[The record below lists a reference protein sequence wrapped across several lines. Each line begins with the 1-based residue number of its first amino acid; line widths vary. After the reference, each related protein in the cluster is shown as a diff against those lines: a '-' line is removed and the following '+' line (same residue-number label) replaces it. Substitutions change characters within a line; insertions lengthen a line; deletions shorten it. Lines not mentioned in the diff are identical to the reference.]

1 MSFTGPSERADDAAC
16 RFIGQGGFMAEG
28 IVTSSDAEFR
38 AMLADVPVP
47 LAQLALRARELIF
60 DVLPQTVEVVWPAQ
74 RNAGYGTGPKKMS
87 EQFVWL
93 APQSKH
99 LVFGFYYGTELPAPE
114 GLLEGTGRL
123 MRHVKIRTAADLD
136 NPGLR
141 RLVEV
146 STTHRVP
153 PPRTQ

>member
-1 MSFTGPSERADDAAC
+1 
-16 RFIGQGGFMAEG
+16 MAEG

-38 AMLADVPVP
+38 GILTDTPGP
-47 LAQLALRARELIF
+47 LAQLALQARALIF
-60 DVLPQTVEVVWPAQ
+60 DVLPQTVEVVWPSQ
-74 RNAGYGTGPKKMS
+74 KSAGYGTGPKKMS

-93 APQSKH
+93 APQTRH

-114 GLLEGTGRL
+114 ELLEGTGRL
-123 MRHVKIRTAADLD
+123 MRHVKIRTDADLQ
-136 NPGLR
+136 NPELR

-153 PPRTQ
+153 PPAR